1 MSARESLACAGTMPT
16 SPLPFSGAHWV
27 DHVARHAF
35 SIPDDV
41 AIRFEG
47 SSITWAGL
55 EDRVLRLA
63 AAFAAHGVG
72 EGDRVAILTT
82 NRPEFVETVIAAN
95 ALRAIAVPLNFR
107 LAPAEV
113 AYVLGD
119 SGATLIVTDATLEP
133 LARAAI
139 AQADD
144 PPPVIVAGP
153 GYEELIAAHDPA
165 TPSAAIEERDVALIM
180 YTSGTTGRPKGA
192 MLTHLNLLLQAITAI
207 RTTAALGR
215 RRGRAVQRA
224 AVPHRRDRR
233 DGSVAAARRARR

>member
-1 MSARESLACAGTMPT
+1 MPT

-41 AIRFEG
+41 AIRFED

-55 EDRVLRLA
+55 NDRVLRLA

-119 SGATLIVTDATLEP
+119 SGATVIVTDAR
-133 LARAAI
+133 ART
-139 AQADD
+139 
-144 PPPVIVAGP
+144 AGP
-153 GYEELIAAHDPA
+153 GGDRRP
-165 TPSAAIEERDVALIM
+165 
-180 YTSGTTGRPKGA
+180 GRPAG
-192 MLTHLNLLLQAITAI
+192 
-207 RTTAALGR
+207 GDR
-215 RRGRAVQRA
+215 RRPGLRGADRGRTS
-224 AVPHRRDRR
+224 RRRR
-233 DGSVAAARRARR
+233 RRRSRSATWR